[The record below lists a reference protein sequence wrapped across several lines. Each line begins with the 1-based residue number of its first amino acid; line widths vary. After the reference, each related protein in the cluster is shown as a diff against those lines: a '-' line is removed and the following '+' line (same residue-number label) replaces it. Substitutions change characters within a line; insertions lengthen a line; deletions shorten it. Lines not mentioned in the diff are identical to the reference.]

1 MPRIKLA
8 SWYGDKAPGDE
19 IDVDDATLKAL
30 RRDGRVAEV
39 AETSGYDNG
48 GVLEPGVTVAVN
60 ETGQAEAVES
70 PAPPAEGRKRR

>member
-19 IDVDDATLKAL
+19 MDVDDVTLKAL

-39 AETSGYDNG
+39 VDDAGYDSG
-48 GVLEPGVTVAVN
+48 GGLQPGVSVAVN
-60 ETGQAEAVES
+60 DTAEPEPVES
-70 PAPPAEGRKRR
+70 APPTEGRKRR